1 VIGASDREDRSLVL
15 HAALDGELDA
25 AGVIEMDR
33 LLAGDPA
40 LAAEYARLEALRQ
53 AIRAQA
59 PRETAPEALRARI
72 IAAAAGQGAAVRRP
86 TLDTRII
93 KWPSWRAFAATIAA
107 TIVVTVGVLNL
118 ISTVSSPDEA
128 TLAVVAGHMRGQ
140 ISGQPVDVASSDRH
154 KVKPWLA
161 GKLPVAAVVVDLAP
175 EGFELLGGRIDIVGG
190 NPAPTLV
197 YKRRQHLVSVTQLG
211 TNNAGYPATPRRKT
225 LDGYPV
231 VIWKDDA
238 RAYAAVSDLAPTE
251 LDAFVAAFRKAA
263 GKEREQTGET
273 ESGR

>member
-1 VIGASDREDRSLVL
+1 MIGASDREDRSLVL

-25 AGVIEMDR
+25 ARVIEMDR
-33 LLAGDPA
+33 FLAGDPA
-40 LAAEYARLEALRQ
+40 QAAEYARLEALRQ

-59 PRETAPEALRARI
+59 PRESAPEALRARI
-72 IAAAAGQGAAVRRP
+72 IAAAANGEADARRSKDK
-86 TLDTRII
+86 L
-93 KWPSWRAFAATIAA
+93 PSWRAFAATIAA
-107 TIVVTVGVLNL
+107 TVVVTVGVLNL

-128 TLAVVAGHMRGQ
+128 TLAVVVGHMRGQ

-154 KVKPWLA
+154 TVKPWLA

-197 YKRRQHLVSVTQLG
+197 YKRRQHLVSVTQLR
-211 TNNAGYPATPRRKT
+211 TNMAEYPATPRRKT

-263 GKEREQTGET
+263 GKERGQTGET
-273 ESGR
+273 ENGR